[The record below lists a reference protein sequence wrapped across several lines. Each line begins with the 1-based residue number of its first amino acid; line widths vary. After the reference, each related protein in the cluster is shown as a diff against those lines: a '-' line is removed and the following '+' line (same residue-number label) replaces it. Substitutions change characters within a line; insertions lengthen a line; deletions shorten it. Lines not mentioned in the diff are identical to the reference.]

1 MNRTSGSFRTRVATL
16 LIATFSL
23 GIHPAR
29 ADDAF
34 SLCDRLAASP
44 FDATRP
50 AGLAGV
56 EQDHIDATL
65 AMPACSEAYAG
76 GKAAPRVVFQLGRVF
91 QKAGDAG
98 KAKALYLEASNAGHA
113 VAMVNLGA
121 MIEEDEPELA
131 RGWYGNAAELG
142 NVLGQYNLAVAYANG
157 IGGPV
162 DAGKAIEF
170 YRKAMDQGDSVAAYN
185 LAVLY
190 DEGKLVDRDMVQ
202 AVRLYE
208 MAVKGGN
215 VDAMVNLAI
224 TLEKGD
230 GVPVDK
236 AAALALFEQAAAL
249 GDLEAVEQAARL
261 RKAD

>member
-1 MNRTSGSFRTRVATL
+1 MSISGGSFRTRVATL

-23 GIHPAR
+23 GIHPVR
-29 ADDAF
+29 AENA
-34 SLCDRLAASP
+34 SSVCDRLAASS
-44 FDATRP
+44 FDASRP
-50 AGLAGV
+50 TGLAGV
-56 EQDHIDATL
+56 EQDQIDVAL
-65 AMPACSEAYAG
+65 AMPACTEAYAG
-76 GKAAPRVVFQLGRVF
+76 GMPAPRIIFQLGRVY
-91 QKAGDAG
+91 QKTGDAA

-113 VAMVNLGA
+113 VAMVNLGT
-121 MIEEDEPELA
+121 MIEDDEPEQA
-131 RGWYGNAAELG
+131 RGWYEKAAELG

-162 DAGKAIEF
+162 DAGKAIKF
-170 YRKAMDQGDSVAAYN
+170 YRKAMEQGDSVAAYN

-202 AVRLYE
+202 AIKLYE
-208 MAVKGGN
+208 VAVKGGN
-215 VDAMVNLAI
+215 IDAMVNLAI

-230 GVPVDK
+230 GVTVDK
-236 AAALALFEQAAAL
+236 AAALSLFERAAAL